1 MATSF
6 EPIKFANL
14 TEKTTAPSD
23 ADIIVIED
31 STATKKAKWSNLISW
46 IKSKLNIGSAD
57 ISSIGDGTVTGAI
70 NMLNTNLHPQWNQ
83 VNSVSG
89 SNVAGDT
96 LQLTS
101 SQNGWCVVSGFKYW
115 DIAIIYV
122 NNISLIL
129 EQNVGDSDAKTS
141 FTHIFPVKK
150 NDTVKITYPAN
161 PQKREFSIRL
171 YS

>member
-1 MATSF
+1 MWFSPSF
-6 EPIKFANL
+6 SGGVISVMSKPDIRTL
-14 TEKTTAPSD
+14 T
-23 ADIIVIED
+23 
-31 STATKKAKWSNLISW
+31 WQNQQ
-46 IKSKLNIGSAD
+46 
-57 ISSIGDGTVTGAI
+57 
-70 NMLNTNLHPQWNQ
+70 NTNLHPQWNL

-115 DIAIIYV
+115 DIAVIYV

>member
-1 MATSF
+1 MKGKRIVP
-6 EPIKFANL
+6 EVIHQLIWRIKKDFYNINQ
-14 TEKTTAPSD
+14 E
-23 ADIIVIED
+23 I
-31 STATKKAKWSNLISW
+31 TK
-46 IKSKLNIGSAD
+46 
-57 ISSIGDGTVTGAI
+57 
-70 NMLNTNLHPQWNQ
+70 LNTNLHPQWNL

-89 SNVAGDT
+89 SNVAGDI

>member
-6 EPIKFANL
+6 ESIKFANL
-14 TEKTTAPSD
+14 TEKTTVPSD

-31 STATKKAKWSNLISW
+31 STATKKAKWSSLISW
-46 IKSKLNIGSAD
+46 IKSKLNIGSTD
-57 ISSIGDGTVTGAI
+57 ISGIGDGTMTGAI
-70 NMLNTNLHPQWNQ
+70 NTLNTNLHPQWNQ
-83 VNSVSG
+83 VNGVSG

-96 LQLTS
+96 LQLTAL
-101 SQNGWCVVSGFKYW
+101 QNGWCIVSGFRYW

-129 EQNVGDSDAKTS
+129 EQNVGDIDAKTS

>member
-1 MATSF
+1 MK
-6 EPIKFANL
+6 EKRIVPEVIHQLIWKIKKDFY
-14 TEKTTAPSD
+14 
-23 ADIIVIED
+23 DINQEI
-31 STATKKAKWSNLISW
+31 TK
-46 IKSKLNIGSAD
+46 
-57 ISSIGDGTVTGAI
+57 
-70 NMLNTNLHPQWNQ
+70 LNTNLHPQWNLI
-83 VNSVSG
+83 NSVSG
-89 SNVAGDT
+89 SNAAGDT
-96 LQLTS
+96 LQLIS
-101 SQNGWCVVSGFKYW
+101 SQDGWCAVSGFKYW

-161 PQKREFSIRL
+161 PQQREYTIRL

>member
-46 IKSKLNIGSAD
+46 IKTKLN
-57 ISSIGDGTVTGAI
+57 
-70 NMLNTNLHPQWNQ
+70 PQWNLI
-83 VNSVSG
+83 NSVSG
-89 SNVAGDT
+89 SNVAGEI
-96 LQLTS
+96 LQLTA
-101 SQNGWCVVSGFKYW
+101 SQNGWCIVSGFKYW
-115 DIAIIYV
+115 DITIIYV

-141 FTHIFPVKK
+141 FTHIFPVRK

>member
-1 MATSF
+1 MF
-6 EPIKFANL
+6 GKIKKWLSSLKNAAFADVANNL
-14 TEKTTAPSD
+14 TTSEKGSVLD
-23 ADIIVIED
+23 ARQGKE
-31 STATKKAKWSNLISW
+31 L
-46 IKSKLNIGSAD
+46 KSQ
-57 ISSIGDGTVTGAI
+57 I
-70 NMLNTNLHPQWNQ
+70 NQLNTNLHPQWNL

-150 NDTVKITYPAN
+150 NDTVKIAYPAN

>member
-1 MATSF
+1 M
-6 EPIKFANL
+6 
-14 TEKTTAPSD
+14 
-23 ADIIVIED
+23 
-31 STATKKAKWSNLISW
+31 
-46 IKSKLNIGSAD
+46 
-57 ISSIGDGTVTGAI
+57 
-70 NMLNTNLHPQWNQ
+70 HPQWNLI
-83 VNSVSG
+83 NSVSG
-89 SNVAGDT
+89 SNTAGDT

-101 SQNGWCVVSGFKYW
+101 SQDGWCVVSGFKYW

-150 NDTVKITYPAN
+150 NDTVKIVYPAN
-161 PQKREFSIRL
+161 PQQREYTIRL

>member
-1 MATSF
+1 MP
-6 EPIKFANL
+6 EN
-14 TEKTTAPSD
+14 
-23 ADIIVIED
+23 
-31 STATKKAKWSNLISW
+31 
-46 IKSKLNIGSAD
+46 D
-57 ISSIGDGTVTGAI
+57 ISKMQIIGCR
-70 NMLNTNLHPQWNQ
+70 NRQNTNLHPQWNL

-101 SQNGWCVVSGFKYW
+101 SQNGWCVVNGFKYW

-171 YS
+171 YSQCLPGGIINTIMRYTIDSVGCNVTNLYNHVAREIFIDCNHYCWACSWRC